1 MTKKIL
7 IFVPK
12 GVELMELSPFIDVF
26 GWANTHGKI
35 QVDFST
41 YGFTE
46 KVDTTFGLSF
56 HVEKTFST
64 VDQINVSEF
73 SGLAIPGG
81 FENYG
86 FFDDAFDERLLELVK
101 LFHKEKK
108 PIATVCVAS
117 FILAKS
123 GVLVS
128 KKGTTYN
135 LLNGRKQKQLATM
148 GVNVLDQPLVMDDN
162 LITSR
167 GPSAAPFVAF
177 QLLELVTSKEE
188 ALRVKELMCF

>member
-26 GWANTHGKI
+26 GWAYTHGKI
-35 QVDFST
+35 DVNFCT
-41 YGFTE
+41 CGFTKE
-46 KVDTTFGLSF
+46 VPTTFGLNF
-56 HVEKTFST
+56 PVEKTLST
-64 VDQINVSEF
+64 VEEINISEF

-86 FFDDAFDERLLELVK
+86 FFDDAFDQRLLELVR
-101 LFHKEKK
+101 LFNKEKK

-117 FILAKS
+117 FILAQS

-135 LLNGRKQKQLATM
+135 LLSGRKQKQLATM
-148 GVNVLDQPLVMDDN
+148 GVDVLDRPLVVDDN

-167 GPSAAPFVAF
+167 GPSTAPFVAF
-177 QLLELVTSKEE
+177 KLLELITSKEDVD
-188 ALRVKELMCF
+188 RVKELMCF